1 MFWIFFHDRLEG
13 LCFFRR
19 EEDDEFIAAYAAAEG
34 VVSGAGAEDVGHP
47 FNECVAGEVALEVVH
62 FFEAIQVHEEE
73 GVGPFGV
80 QFIGGL
86 EDAGVV
92 QKTGKGVVVGQAE
105 GCFFLLGF
113 FCLNQELEAVGEGD
127 GKDEDEEGP
136 GGEGLH
142 EADVEEAVA
151 GGKIILQGDQGGG
164 AGGEEDA
171 PADDDVPFH
180 FQLQRMELVPAG
192 EEAGRED
199 GYMEQGEQVIQGHTA
214 RGLQE
219 DGCCKEDGKP
229 QGQGVV
235 NLFAAAVF
243 FRKEK
248 VVEEGG
254 RKEIEGAVFQ
264 EGGYIGADV
273 PESQHVMVS
282 QAPKDEG

>member
-1 MFWIFFHDRLEG
+1 M
-13 LCFFRR
+13 
-19 EEDDEFIAAYAAAEG
+19 
-34 VVSGAGAEDVGHP
+34 
-47 FNECVAGEVALEVVH
+47 
-62 FFEAIQVHEEE
+62 
-73 GVGPFGV
+73 
-80 QFIGGL
+80 
-86 EDAGVV
+86 
-92 QKTGKGVVVGQAE
+92 VGQAE
-105 GCFFLLGF
+105 GGFFLLRF
-113 FCLNQELEAVGEGD
+113 FCLGQELEAVGEGD

-136 GGEGLH
+136 GREGLH

-151 GGKIILQGDQGGG
+151 GGKIVLQGDQGGG
-164 AGGEEDA
+164 AGGEKDA
-171 PADDDVPFH
+171 PADDDVPFL
-180 FQLQRMELVPAG
+180 FLFQRMELVPAG
-192 EEAGRED
+192 EEAGGED
-199 GYMEQGEQVIQGHTA
+199 GYMEQWEWVIQSHTA